1 MIQLTS
7 DKTYFF
13 CSACKKQMVVRYDD
27 GDVRSIRCPD
37 MHESFLNYKT
47 MAGLRKYTLQLFAPG
62 IGAKE
67 R

>member
-1 MIQLTS
+1 
-7 DKTYFF
+7 
-13 CSACKKQMVVRYDD
+13 MVVRYDD